1 MKRNDSYINN
11 LTIGSKIIGSHQSTD
26 FKKLLDIFLKL
37 IGEHPVIDIWFIQ
50 EIRFVSQEQFT
61 YINTILKQHNAQLR
75 MHHFKDLT
83 GFLIHSPHA
92 KLKFNINEQEIYHTP
107 HFEGRISIL
116 AITLITNENILLIN
130 NYLHSGDMD
139 AQMTL
144 LNAFTKYIANLK
156 KNIPIT
162 I

>member
-1 MKRNDSYINN
+1 M
-11 LTIGSKIIGSHQSTD
+11 
-26 FKKLLDIFLKL
+26 
-37 IGEHPVIDIWFIQ
+37 
-50 EIRFVSQEQFT
+50 SQEQFNYYQQNIKT
-61 YINTILKQHNAQLR
+61 TQCTQLKMHN
-75 MHHFKDLT
+75 FEDLT
-83 GFLIHSPHA
+83 NSLIHSPHA

-156 KNIPIT
+156 KHNNHNIIYGGDFNHIMLLDDVQLPLNQNSYTFTKKELEI
-162 I
+162 IQLMSNFL

>member
-1 MKRNDSYINN
+1 YLVYSRNQIRITG
-11 LTIGSKIIGSHQSTD
+11 TIYLYQYNIKATQCTQ
-26 FKKLLDIFLKL
+26 LK
-37 IGEHPVIDIWFIQ
+37 
-50 EIRFVSQEQFT
+50 T
-61 YINTILKQHNAQLR
+61 HN
-75 MHHFKDLT
+75 FEDLT

>member
-1 MKRNDSYINN
+1 MRRNESYINS
-11 LTIGSKIIGSHQSTD
+11 LTIGSKSIGSHQSAD

-37 IGEHPVIDIWFIQ
+37 IGEHLMIDIWFIQ
-50 EIRFVSQEQFT
+50 EVRFVSQEQFN
-61 YINTILKQHNAQLR
+61 YINKILKQHNAQLR
-75 MHHFKDLT
+75 MHHFEDLT

-92 KLKFNINEQEIYHTP
+92 KLKFKINDNDNHQTT
-107 HFEGRISIL
+107 HFEGCISIL
-116 AITLITNENILLIN
+116 DIKLITNEDITLIN

>member
-1 MKRNDSYINN
+1 MKRNDSYITS
-11 LTIGSKIIGSHQSTD
+11 LTIGSKSIGSYQTTD

-92 KLKFNINEQEIYHTP
+92 KLKFKINENENHQTT

-116 AITLITNENILLIN
+116 EITSTFVPSSTFSL
-130 NYLHSGDMD
+130 S
-139 AQMTL
+139 
-144 LNAFTKYIANLK
+144 
-156 KNIPIT
+156 P
-162 I
+162 